1 MLNEL
6 SSTVVFERPPDETFI
21 LKWQLACQGKIA
33 HAVVMP
39 SVTVEKLDTF
49 VEELIEVRKR
59 SFPDGKVEI
68 PCIVEEVGMQN
79 CACALHRGAPKGEK
93 RVPTPSK
100 NGKSISGA

>member
-1 MLNEL
+1 M
-6 SSTVVFERPPDETFI
+6 
-21 LKWQLACQGKIA
+21 
-33 HAVVMP
+33 
-39 SVTVEKLDTF
+39 EKLDSF

-79 CACALHRGAPKGEK
+79 CACSLHRGAVMASPKGEK

-100 NGKSISGA
+100 NHGKTISGA

>member
-1 MLNEL
+1 
-6 SSTVVFERPPDETFI
+6 
-21 LKWQLACQGKIA
+21 
-33 HAVVMP
+33 
-39 SVTVEKLDTF
+39 VTVEKLDTF

>member
-1 MLNEL
+1 
-6 SSTVVFERPPDETFI
+6 
-21 LKWQLACQGKIA
+21 
-33 HAVVMP
+33 MP

-68 PCIVEEVGMQN
+68 PCIVEEVGIQN
-79 CACALHRGAPKGEK
+79 CACCLHRGAVTTPKGEK
-93 RVPTPSK
+93 RVPTSSK